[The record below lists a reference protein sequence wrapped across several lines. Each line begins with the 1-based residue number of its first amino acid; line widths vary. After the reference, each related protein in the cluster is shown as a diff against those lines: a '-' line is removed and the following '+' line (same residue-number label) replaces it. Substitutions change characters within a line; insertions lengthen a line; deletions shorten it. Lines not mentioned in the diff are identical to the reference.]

1 LKFLVD
7 NALSPLVAAGLCA
20 AGHDAVHLQT
30 YRMQAATDVEVF
42 ALAAREGRVLLSA
55 DADFAALL
63 ALRQEVNPSVILLRR
78 TSQRRPQAQ
87 VALLLANL
95 ANIEKELS
103 QGCVA
108 VIEEARLRVRLLPL
122 SRRH

>member
-1 LKFLVD
+1 
-7 NALSPLVAAGLCA
+7 
-20 AGHDAVHLQT
+20 
-30 YRMQAATDVEVF
+30 MQAATDVEVF
-42 ALAAREGRVLLSA
+42 ALAAREGRVLISA
-55 DADFAALL
+55 DTDFAALL
-63 ALRQEVNPSVILLRR
+63 ALRQEGNPSVILLRR